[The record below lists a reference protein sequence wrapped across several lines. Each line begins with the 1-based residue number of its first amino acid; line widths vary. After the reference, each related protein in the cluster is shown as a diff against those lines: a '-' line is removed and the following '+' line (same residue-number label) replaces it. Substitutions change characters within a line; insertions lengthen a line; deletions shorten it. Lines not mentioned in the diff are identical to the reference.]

1 LSAQVRIQSALGGGY
16 ELLIDGQKTYIK
28 GVGGTFK
35 LDVAAASGANACRTW
50 GGNIQQV
57 ERTIA
62 DARANNMYIMQ
73 GIGLTKDPKMYE
85 DEAYKDQLRKQCREL
100 AERFKDD
107 RSIIMWGI
115 GNEIELNGNSTQVAW
130 EFVNELSELIK
141 SIDKRHL
148 TSTVITYNQRS
159 LNLVAKYAPSLDFVG
174 INCYGGI
181 TTLANMVAKSDYKG
195 AYLVTEWGPTGW
207 WECDKTAWGA
217 PIEQSSEE
225 KRLCYEERYNV
236 ITSDP
241 ACLGS
246 FVFLWGQKEERTPT
260 WFSMF
265 TEQNVEGLPFSG
277 LKAATVEGMERVWT
291 GREPSQTAPVIA
303 SMKADDMTVC
313 DNPTFGKGKK
323 FKVKADVKDREKDK
337 MTFVWEV
344 LKEATITATGGA
356 YEPRPDRVGQVRIT
370 RKPVLDFRFDEP
382 GAYRIYLY
390 ALDGTGYASATNL
403 PVLIK

>member
-1 LSAQVRIQSALGGGY
+1 MKCVLLIFAGILSCAALSAQVRIQSALGGGY
-16 ELLIDGQKTYIK
+16 ELLIDGQKTYIT

-35 LDVAAASGANACRTW
+35 LDVAAAWSNACRTW

-148 TSTVITYNQRS
+148 TSTVIT
-159 LNLVAKYAPSLDFVG
+159 
-174 INCYGGI
+174 I
-181 TTLANMVAKSDYKG
+181 TREESQSGRKVCPFARFRWHQLLWRDHYSRTWLQNPTTKVPI
-195 AYLVTEWGPTGW
+195 LVTEWGPTGW

-217 PIEQSSEE
+217 PIERPAKRSVSAMRSATMSSP
-225 KRLCYEERYNV
+225 V
-236 ITSDP
+236 IPP
-241 ACLGS
+241 AWVPSYSFGGRKKSARRPGS
-246 FVFLWGQKEERTPT
+246 ACSPNRT
-260 WFSMF
+260 
-265 TEQNVEGLPFSG
+265 
-277 LKAATVEGMERVWT
+277 LKDCRSADSRPLRSKGWRES
-291 GREPSQTAPVIA
+291 GREGS
-303 SMKADDMTVC
+303 
-313 DNPTFGKGKK
+313 
-323 FKVKADVKDREKDK
+323 
-337 MTFVWEV
+337 
-344 LKEATITATGGA
+344 
-356 YEPRPDRVGQVRIT
+356 PRRRPLSSHR
-370 RKPVLDFRFDEP
+370 
-382 GAYRIYLY
+382 
-390 ALDGTGYASATNL
+390 
-403 PVLIK
+403 

>member
-1 LSAQVRIQSALGGGY
+1 MKCVLLIFAGILSCAALSAQVRIQSALGGGY

-313 DNPTFGKGKK
+313 DNPTFGKGK
-323 FKVKADVKDREKDK
+323 
-337 MTFVWEV
+337 
-344 LKEATITATGGA
+344 
-356 YEPRPDRVGQVRIT
+356 
-370 RKPVLDFRFDEP
+370 
-382 GAYRIYLY
+382 
-390 ALDGTGYASATNL
+390 
-403 PVLIK
+403 

>member
-1 LSAQVRIQSALGGGY
+1 
-16 ELLIDGQKTYIK
+16 
-28 GVGGTFK
+28 
-35 LDVAAASGANACRTW
+35 
-50 GGNIQQV
+50 
-57 ERTIA
+57 
-62 DARANNMYIMQ
+62 
-73 GIGLTKDPKMYE
+73 
-85 DEAYKDQLRKQCREL
+85 
-100 AERFKDD
+100 
-107 RSIIMWGI
+107 MWGI